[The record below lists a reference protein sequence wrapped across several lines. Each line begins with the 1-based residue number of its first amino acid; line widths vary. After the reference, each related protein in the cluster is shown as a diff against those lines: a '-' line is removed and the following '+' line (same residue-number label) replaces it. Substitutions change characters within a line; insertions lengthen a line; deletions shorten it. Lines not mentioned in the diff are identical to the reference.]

1 MDALIRYLRSH
12 KWARRSLSGLSIILL
27 FTAVGLLSYPLYTN
41 MYQGRVQNRLD
52 EHIASPELQQRYRSR
67 SLKVG
72 DALTRIKIPKLG
84 VDVTVVEGIS
94 ASALRAGAGHYPDT
108 PLPCEVGNVAI
119 AGHRTTYG
127 KPFAN
132 LEILKPGDKVILETP
147 FARHTYEVIPSFAGH
162 RNPWVVAANDWSV
175 AEQSPESILTLTTC
189 HPRGSDTERLVARA
203 RLVESKAFT

>member
-1 MDALIRYLRSH
+1 MSIRS
-12 KWARRSLSGLSIILL
+12 RRILAFSLATLAVVTAIG
-27 FTAVGLLSYPLYTN
+27 AVGFVAFPFYTDW
-41 MYQGRVQNRLD
+41 QAGRT
-52 EHIASPELQQRYRSR
+52 QRTLRDTFATETLKEAYRNGR
-67 SLKVG
+67 VG
-72 DALTRIKIPKLG
+72 DAQPLTRIIIPAMKT
-84 VDVTVVEGIS
+84 DTIVVEGTS
-94 ASALRAGAGHYPDT
+94 TRALNTGAGHYPNT
-108 PLPCEVGNVAI
+108 PLPGEPGNVAI